1 MINQVLA
8 LMIFPLAVNLNLP
21 TKLANST
28 PAEKV
33 LAVRQMSLDQR
44 YSVPAVN
51 EVMKKNIL
59 LNIAYLSGEVS
70 NKSQID
76 WEALIQADSYQFTLE
91 PGEVF
96 AYHDLVRPEYAGKL
110 AVTTSTNFG
119 AGDGYLSD
127 GYLYGDGV
135 CHLASLINWAA
146 RDAGLE
152 VVVPK
157 DHRSV
162 STINQIP
169 DDYGV
174 SIYKDPSANI
184 GANNNLYITNNKDH
198 AVSFSLNYNDGE
210 LEVKVSQV

>member
-1 MINQVLA
+1 MINTLILTIFTA
-8 LMIFPLAVNLNLP
+8 LNIGI
-21 TKLANST
+21 T
-28 PAEKV
+28 PVSKVAKTQEVIASHEFSLEK
-33 LAVRQMSLDQR
+33 R
-44 YSVPAVN
+44 YEVKSVN

-59 LNIAYLSGEVS
+59 LNLAYLSGKVSKKSDINWDEVT
-70 NKSQID
+70 KPF
-76 WEALIQADSYQFTLE
+76 SYEFTLK

-96 AYHDLVRPEYAGKL
+96 AYHDIVRSMYKDRL
-110 AVTTSTNFG
+110 TVTSTTNFG

-146 RDAGLE
+146 VDANLE

-162 STINQIP
+162 ASINEIP

-174 SIYKDPSANI
+174 SIYKDPGANI
-184 GANNNLYITNNKDH
+184 GADNNLYITNNQSQP
-198 AVSFSLNYNDGE
+198 VSFVFNYDGIE
-210 LEVKVSQV
+210 LTVSVTKAG